1 MWSKAIYS
9 GSKSSRSG
17 DGSNVVARS
26 VSNAGKGLTS
36 GKDNGIRC
44 VQVIPTEAD
53 NIVVTCVS
61 IQRVGN
67 ELTRRVNNTDVLR
80 VISHDT
86 GEKDRTAD
94 SDVGDGCGDAFR
106 TSAHCVADKG
116 LALSK
121 PRIEGQPRLSPGV
134 DSRNE
139 SGHVAE
145 QQGYSSVN
153 QITLDGSRNR
163 TFSL

>member
-1 MWSKAIYS
+1 MVQAICS
-9 GSKSSRSG
+9 GSKSSRAG

-26 VSNAGKGLTS
+26 VSNAGKGLT
-36 GKDNGIRC
+36 GRKDNGIRR
-44 VQVIPTEAD
+44 VQVIPTEAN
-53 NIVVTCVS
+53 NIVVICVS

-67 ELTRRVNNTDVLR
+67 ELTRRVNNIDVLR
-80 VISHDT
+80 VISYDT

-94 SDVGDGCGDAFR
+94 SNVGDSCGDAVR
-106 TSAHCVADKG
+106 TSAHCVANQS
-116 LALSK
+116 LALRI

-145 QQGYSSVN
+145 QQGHLLIN
-153 QITLDGSRNR
+153 QIALDGSRNR
-163 TFSL
+163 TFSP